1 MNMWAFGPS
10 WLITYGHFSW
20 AVIIYTLNPFYID
33 TPYNIKI
40 RYNEV
45 ECHETFSQEVRVK
58 EKLCKNIA
66 LKLQAT
72 YVLDI
77 C

>member
-1 MNMWAFGPS
+1 MTIEYQG
-10 WLITYGHFSW
+10 
-20 AVIIYTLNPFYID
+20 
-33 TPYNIKI
+33 
-40 RYNEV
+40 
-45 ECHETFSQEVRVK
+45 TFAQEVTVK
-58 EKLCKNIA
+58 EKLSKIA

>member
-1 MNMWAFGPS
+1 MWLGPS
-10 WLITYGHFSW
+10 LLVDKVNSL
-20 AVIIYTLNPFYID
+20 YTD
-33 TPYNIKI
+33 TQYNDTI
-40 RYNEV
+40 RYNKNESQ
-45 ECHETFSQEVRVK
+45 ETFAQEVTVK